1 MSWELI
7 RYDDFTISLIENDVD
22 KMKKSEEKRSKM
34 KNEIEEKK
42 EVKGSSDELAFKK
55 ENDIEAD
62 PETIKVENGVDFAV
76 GVDDANKIVISDD
89 ETEEEKSTEPK
100 NSIESQSNDSK
111 KTELEGSK
119 METDLKTKVDA
130 VNDKDSKNVGVTD
143 GKYLALKLIFQLPS
157 SCYATT
163 ALRELLTSDSSF
175 KAQQQLNANFNKKK
189 NERFG

>member
-62 PETIKVENGVDFAV
+62 PETIKVGSGVDFAV